1 MENLPLATLF
11 SLLEIV
17 LMHAHD
23 IINAY
28 RQHVLE
34 EGHAPASVFK
44 FAQQLDISE
53 ADFYQHF
60 ASFEELERQYWKHL
74 VDRTKE
80 KVAAQ
85 EVYQGYST
93 REKLLHFYFTLFEDL
108 MGERSYMLVLLPH
121 DMSLENLGKGRAM
134 AKAIRPYLEHLIDE
148 GRTEG
153 EVENRPVI
161 SDRYAQMLSLQ
172 WPWLVGFWLRD
183 TSKGFE
189 KTDTA
194 IEKAVHV
201 AFDLMGRNAID
212 SLFDFGK
219 FMYQNGMRS

>member
-1 MENLPLATLF
+1 MD
-11 SLLEIV
+11 
-17 LMHAHD
+17 AHD
-23 IINAY
+23 IIKAY
-28 RQHVLE
+28 RLHVLE

-44 FAQQLDISE
+44 FAQQLGISE
-53 ADFYQHF
+53 ADFYQYF

-74 VDRTKE
+74 IDRTRN
-80 KVAAQ
+80 KVEEQ
-85 EVYQGYST
+85 EVYQGYTT

-108 MGERSYMLVLLPH
+108 MEERSFMLVLLPH
-121 DMSLENLGKGRAM
+121 DMSLENLGKGRSM